1 MTKLVIFAIFFSI
14 TSFIILPLGIETNA
28 KPISGHA
35 DSSPRNPKIGV
46 KLLAITLIS
55 FFLTGVFVYI
65 IYKFPEL
72 ENIFKE

>member
-1 MTKLVIFAIFFSI
+1 MTKLVIFAIFFTI
-14 TSFIILPLGIETNA
+14 TSFIILPLGIETNV

-35 DSSPRNPKIGV
+35 DSAPSNPKIGL
-46 KLLAITLIS
+46 KFLAISLIS
-55 FFLTGVFVYI
+55 FFLTGVFLYL